1 MFTDHFHMTAL
12 PFCESIPADRIL
24 RDERITQGLARL
36 EYLTAAGTLALIT
49 GPTGVGKSSLLKLF
63 LASLNRHR
71 YQPLYI
77 YLTHVRP
84 SGLLRLIVSAL
95 GETPISGKEQLFL
108 QILQK
113 ARHSEL
119 TTLLVLDEAHL
130 IAPEALTDL
139 RLLISSVLDDGPPL
153 KIVLS
158 AQESLRDQLQR
169 SHYADLVH
177 RISVRYQI
185 PPMSRAQTAAY
196 IDHHLTRVG
205 ASERIFE
212 VEAKGLIHDYAGGL
226 PRQVNNLA
234 TACLINAAARHLQKV
249 SEPLVNDTM
258 AEFQLP

>member
-24 RDERITQGLARL
+24 RDERIAQGLARL

-84 SGLLRLIVSAL
+84 SGLLRLIVSGL

-113 ARHSEL
+113 ARQSEATL
-119 TTLLVLDEAHL
+119 LLVLDEAHL
-130 IAPEALTDL
+130 IAPDALT
-139 RLLISSVLDDGPPL
+139 GPLL

-169 SHYADLVH
+169 SNYADLVH

-185 PPMSRAQTAAY
+185 PPMSRGQTAAY

-205 ASERIFE
+205 ASEKLFE
-212 VEAKGLIHDYAGGL
+212 AEAKSLIHDYAAGL

-234 TACLINAAARHLQKV
+234 TACLIQAAARHLPRV
-249 SEPLVNDTM
+249 NEPLVNDTM
-258 AEFQLP
+258 AEFQVP